1 MIPYILLFV
10 GLLLIFIEFFLP
22 GGVLA
27 IAGGVL
33 LILGI
38 IYFAVQSTSG
48 VAVLFFTI
56 GTILLLGI
64 LVKFT
69 LWRMRRG
76 HLGKSIFLGTHQEGY
91 IASHF
96 DPADIGKIGIA
107 INDLKPAGH
116 ILVENKRLQAVA
128 KVGYIPK
135 GTNIKIIGGEG
146 AHFIVIEHKDSL

>member
-10 GLLLIFIEFFLP
+10 GLLLIFVEFFLP

-33 LILGI
+33 LVLSIV
-38 IYFAVQSTSG
+38 YFAVQSTSG
-48 VAVLFFTI
+48 VAVLLFTI

-69 LWRMRRG
+69 LWRMRKG
-76 HLGKSIFLGTHQEGY
+76 HLAKSIFLGTHQEGFM
-91 IASHF
+91 ASTF
-96 DPADIGKIGIA
+96 DKAEMGKSGVA
-107 INDLKPAGH
+107 LNDLKPAGH
-116 ILVENKRLQAVA
+116 ILVESKRLQAVA

-135 GTNIKIIGGEG
+135 GSHVKIIGGEG
-146 AHFIVIEHKDSL
+146 AHFIVIEQKETP